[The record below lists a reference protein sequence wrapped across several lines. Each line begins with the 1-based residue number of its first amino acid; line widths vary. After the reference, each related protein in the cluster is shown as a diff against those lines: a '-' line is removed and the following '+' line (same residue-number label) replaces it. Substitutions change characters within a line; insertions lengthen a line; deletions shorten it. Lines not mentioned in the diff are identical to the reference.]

1 MAKAV
6 NCFGGAFMPVKKKS
20 WPQPMN
26 NPIAVDSQQTSR

>member
-26 NPIAVDSQQTSR
+26 SSIAVDSQQISR